1 MLDFDI
7 IASEEEMGKM
17 AKEYAKLRLD
27 KSKIIEQTREQN
39 QITNYCETDGSSN
52 YNEFEKTLL
61 KAINRKLT
69 DCVGLI
75 DYVQL
80 DVADKCKFKNILIQS
95 LQNLGAKIDENKVH
109 IARNTEVKSKVMLA
123 KLRGAILDL
132 ARLSFNNDKANRVL
146 CPIQAVYCILRDTVG

>member
-27 KSKIIEQTREQN
+27 KSKILEQTHEQK
-39 QITNYCETDGSSN
+39 QIVDCCGNDGCSN

-75 DYVQL
+75 EYIKL
-80 DVADKCKFKNILIQS
+80 DVADKCKYKNILIQS
-95 LQNLGAKIDENKVH
+95 LQHLGTKIDENKIH
-109 IARNTEVKSKVMLA
+109 IARNAEVKSKVMLS

-146 CPIQAVYCILRDTVG
+146 SPIQAIYCILRDSVV

>member
-27 KSKIIEQTREQN
+27 KSKIIEQSREQN
-39 QITNYCETDGSSN
+39 QFTNCDTDGSSN

-80 DVADKCKFKNILIQS
+80 DVADKCKFKNILVQS
-95 LQNLGAKIDENKVH
+95 LQNLGSKIDENKVH
-109 IARNTEVKSKVMLA
+109 IARNAEVKSKVMLA

-146 CPIQAVYCILRDTVG
+146 SPIQAIYCILRDSVV